1 MRAQEVLVTTID
13 VKDAVQRAKEFA
25 TKIFESEKITRL
37 GLEAVERTDDGKY
50 WLVTLGFSRPW
61 SYPKPKRTYSPLDEV
76 LPRPEPQTGREYKMF
91 KVDADTGEVRSIERV
106 EE

>member
-1 MRAQEVLVTTID
+1 MRAQEEVVAAID
-13 VKDAVQRAKEFA
+13 VKEAVQRAKEFA
-25 TKIFESEKITRL
+25 TKIYESEKITRL

-61 SYPKPKRTYSPLDEV
+61 SYPRARNAYSPLDEV
-76 LPRPEPQTGREYKMF
+76 LPRPEPQPKREYKVF
-91 KVDADTGEVRSIERV
+91 RVDANSGAVTGIDMA